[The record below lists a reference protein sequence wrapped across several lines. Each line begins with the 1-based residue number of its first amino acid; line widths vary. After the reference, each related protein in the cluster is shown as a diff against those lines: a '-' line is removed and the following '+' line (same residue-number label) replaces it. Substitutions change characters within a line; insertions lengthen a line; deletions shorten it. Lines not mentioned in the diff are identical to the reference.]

1 MGNCSFSVWQMLP
14 KCRRDSA
21 GMLPGKRGIG
31 GWSAKFLKITHHTGR
46 DTAIEHQI
54 RHDSGRIPAR
64 FCRCDFTVSHCITVS
79 LCHCVT
85 LRHTVSLCRCIPL
98 CHTVSLCITASHC
111 VTQRLKT
118 SCLFLFDSRGQ
129 ENVKRLY
136 ETFAYNNTTYRNQP
150 GKPTAQAVGVCH
162 VLM

>member
-1 MGNCSFSVWQMLP
+1 MCSSDLKQIETGCKENCSFSVWQMLP

-31 GWSAKFLKITHHTGR
+31 GWPAEFLKITHHTGR

-54 RHDSGRIPAR
+54 RQNSGRIPAR

-79 LCHCVT
+79 LH
-85 LRHTVSLCRCIPL
+85 P
-98 CHTVSLCITASHC
+98 TASHC

-129 ENVKRLY
+129 ENMKRLY
-136 ETFAYNNTTYRNQP
+136 ETFAYTNTTYRDQP

-162 VLM
+162 VLT

>member
-85 LRHTVSLCRCIPL
+85 VSLC
-98 CHTVSLCITASHC
+98 HTASHC
-111 VTQRLKT
+111 ITVSLHPTVSHCITVYHCIPLRHTETQNQLP
-118 SCLFLFDSRGQ
+118 LF
-129 ENVKRLY
+129 V
-136 ETFAYNNTTYRNQP
+136 
-150 GKPTAQAVGVCH
+150 
-162 VLM
+162 

>member
-54 RHDSGRIPAR
+54 RHDSGRILAR
-64 FCRCDFTVSHCITVS
+64 FCRCDFTVSHCITQGFK
-79 LCHCVT
+79 H
-85 LRHTVSLCRCIPL
+85 
-98 CHTVSLCITASHC
+98 AA
-111 VTQRLKT
+111 

-129 ENVKRLY
+129 ENMKRLY